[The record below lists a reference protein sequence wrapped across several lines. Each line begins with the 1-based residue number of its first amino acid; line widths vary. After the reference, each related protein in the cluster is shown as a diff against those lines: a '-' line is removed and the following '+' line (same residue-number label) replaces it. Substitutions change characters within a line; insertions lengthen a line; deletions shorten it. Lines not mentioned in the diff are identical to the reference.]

1 MSFKKTHIV
10 LLLIVLLFFYNVNS
24 LGIRKENKTIIKNK
38 IQKSIAGSLIVL
50 EFISEEKNLQLY
62 CSNSYATTILEGEYF
77 SNTVSFKIPKHICEK
92 RGVLDWKLIAEKRI
106 LLEDKIVIIPSEE
119 ETIIESYSGPPSI
132 IAGGIDFSM
141 LVVIPTDTYDNPV
154 KNNTEI
160 SINHQFLN
168 NIKKNTVFTDY
179 LIGWKN
185 IFSYDKSGRILINS
199 VCNGVSS
206 KEITTEVFPSNAIDF
221 KIYASRIHKYADGNQ
236 ITTFSTSIIKDEY
249 GNIVSD
255 GTHVYFI
262 IEKPNNTFLKTSGN
276 TVNGIAT
283 AKMIHPNVKEEWSIY
298 SYVTGI
304 AESDRINIKFTKLF
318 NEFKVNFSKN
328 NRMISIGPLKSF
340 MNQLVPDGF
349 ITKLVLKKG
358 DSIIDVKKELTID
371 GLTNFKLRKDF
382 YENGTYSLILE
393 TGGNRQ
399 FFKQLTLQD

>member
-1 MSFKKTHIV
+1 MSFKKIHIV
-10 LLLIVLLFFYNVNS
+10 LLLVVLLFFYNVNS
-24 LGIRKENKTIIKNK
+24 LDIKKEKKTIIKNK

-50 EFISEEKNLQLY
+50 EFLSEEKNLQLY
-62 CSNSYATTILEGEYF
+62 CSNSYATTILEGEYS
-77 SNTVSFKIPKHICEK
+77 SNTVTFKIPKHICEK
-92 RGVLDWKLIAEKRI
+92 RGVLDWKLITEKRI
-106 LLEDKIVIIPSEE
+106 LLEDKIVIVPSEE

-141 LVVIPTDTYDNPV
+141 LVVIPTDAYDNPV
-154 KNNTEI
+154 KSATEI

-168 NIKKNTVFTDY
+168 NIKRNTVFTDY

-236 ITTFSTSIIKDEY
+236 ITTFSTSIVKDEY

-298 SYVTGI
+298 SYITGI
-304 AESDRINIKFTKLF
+304 AESDRINLKFTKLF
-318 NEFKVNFSKN
+318 NDFKVNFSKN